1 MKRRQVVAAGIVA
14 LSTGCLG
21 LGQDDSDGDGVVDTD
36 DYAPH
41 DPDVQEKDDVND
53 GTPTLAERDQTAS
66 ATPSDEPTP
75 TDSPTGTDSPTATDS
90 PTPTNAPTGTD
101 SPTPTDSATPT
112 ASPTA
117 TAGSGGE
124 FPSHNATHSISGSD
138 DYWTMKVESGVDFVL
153 EYTVTNRRTARYDF
167 DVFVFDPQGFDDYRA
182 KVDGAF
188 TDPTPIGRA
197 SVENVKDSGSRTANL
212 SAGVYHFVVDNT
224 DIGDAGDVGAEATRR
239 VHVALSTRR
248 A

>member
-21 LGQDDSDGDGVVDTD
+21 LDSSDADGDGVIDME
-36 DYAPH
+36 DYAPN
-41 DPDVQEKDDVND
+41 DPDVQQKDDVDD

-66 ATPSDEPTP
+66 GTPSDEPTP
-75 TDSPTGTDSPTATDS
+75 TPTDSPTATDS
-90 PTPTNAPTGTD
+90 PTPTATD
-101 SPTPTDSATPT
+101 SPTATASPTDSPTPT

-117 TAGSGGE
+117 TPGSGSG
-124 FPSHNATHSISGSD
+124 FPSHDGTHAISGRD
-138 DYWTMKVESGVDFVL
+138 DYWAMKLESAVDFVL
-153 EYTVTNRRTARYDF
+153 EYTVTNRRTGRYDF
-167 DVFVFDPQGFDDYRA
+167 DVFVFDSQGFEDYKA
-182 KVDGAF
+182 KVGGAF

-197 SVENVKDSGSRTANL
+197 SVENVKTSGSRTARL
-212 SAGVYHFVVDNT
+212 PGGTYHFVVDNT
-224 DIGDAGDVGAEATRR
+224 DVGGAGDWGAEATRR